1 VLRALLL
8 VAAAFMAASVY
19 VGAGD
24 EPEAAVAVMSSW
36 TAGLVLAWGIEH
48 LSKTLAPLGV
58 RDP

>member
-1 VLRALLL
+1 
-8 VAAAFMAASVY
+8 MAASVY